1 VELSSAEPTMEEDRD
16 TVRADAA
23 EQDTTTAPHE
33 ARDAPSDDGDS
44 AELARLFGAEDET
57 GSAGPGDEG
66 PTAVMPFRAAGEPLD
81 PEAELLRQA
90 LDDIFDP
97 TGGVDDPVGEVE
109 PSLRDAFSE
118 DVDSFARG
126 RAMDGRAAAT
136 SESLQQAIAD
146 AETIESRLADLPSSD
161 AEEDKLSATLREAVT
176 VLERELE
183 EELSASQILE
193 RPVLEH
199 ELQADLDRGET
210 DRPKSRKNRN
220 TG

>member
-1 VELSSAEPTMEEDRD
+1 ML
-16 TVRADAA
+16 
-23 EQDTTTAPHE
+23 Q
-33 ARDAPSDDGDS
+33 
-44 AELARLFGAEDET
+44 
-57 GSAGPGDEG
+57 
-66 PTAVMPFRAAGEPLD
+66 
-81 PEAELLRQA
+81 QA

-109 PSLRDAFSE
+109 PSLREAFSE
-118 DVDSFARG
+118 DADPLARE

-136 SESLQQAIAD
+136 SESLQQALAD
-146 AETIESRLADLPSSD
+146 AEMIESRLADLPSSD

-193 RPVLEH
+193 RPALEH
-199 ELQADLDRGET
+199 ELQADLDREET
-210 DRPKSRKNRN
+210 DLPKSRKNRN